1 MFGHLDRI
9 DPWLGRM
16 DPAGTHEPPAERS
29 VMSRDDKETD
39 PFQISH
45 AAWHALSHAVDHL
58 HCLRALLK
66 DAHLMHMYA
75 PYSLVRAA
83 LENASAAVWLLHPD
97 DCDERILR
105 RLRFAAL
112 DIRNGEE
119 ARRLVDAPAG
129 PKTEADRIEQIR
141 ALAQRRRVDQQ
152 AVLKKRPVSYGE
164 IVKVAAST
172 RRPGETAYV
181 IIWKMCS
188 GIAHGDLWTTLG
200 VMSREELPGAPPDIA
215 HLKITASVKT
225 LMLCAYYAVDM
236 TDVGWGLYDERSRR
250 SAPKRPRPKRP

>member
-16 DPAGTHEPPAERS
+16 DPAGTHPDPAERS
-29 VMSRDDKETD
+29 AMSRDDKETN
-39 PFQISH
+39 PFQMSH

-58 HCLRALLK
+58 HCLRGLVK

-97 DCDERILR
+97 DRGERTLR

-119 ARRLVDAPAG
+119 ARRLVGAPAG
-129 PKTEADRIEQIR
+129 RKTEAERIEQVR
-141 ALAQRRRVDQQ
+141 ALAQRRGVDER
-152 AVLKKRPVSYGE
+152 AVLRKRPVSYGE
-164 IVKVAAST
+164 IVKAAAGT
-172 RRPGETAYV
+172 RWSGETPYL
-181 IIWKMCS
+181 ITWKMCS
-188 GIAHGDLWTTLG
+188 GIAHGDLWTTIN
-200 VMSREELPGAPPDIA
+200 VMSRDELPGAPPDIA
-215 HLKITASVKT
+215 HLKITASVQT
-225 LMLCAYYAVDM
+225 LMLGIFFAVDM
-236 TDVGWGLYDERSRR
+236 TDAGWGLYDERSRR
-250 SAPKRPRPKRP
+250 SAPKRPRPKRH